1 MFLDKYFSVVSFP
14 ISYLFTVLFLF
25 VKTFFSFFL
34 VFLVTLCFNLQRYV
48 KNSLFPNFFT
58 FFQIFPPFLDVFFLF
73 LLFSSAKIYLF
84 HYLSVVLV
92 SDLALLCLF
101 WLVLVQYFP
110 LCGYLACEKSVR
122 ISKVPVM
129 SSQESDV
136 AYHLTYCRLLFAF
149 AYILPFCFSLIFSAV
164 VLLSSPSRLLVLF
177 E

>member
-14 ISYLFTVLFLF
+14 ISCLFTVLFFCQNLLLF
-25 VKTFFSFFL
+25 FFASS
-34 VFLVTLCFNLQRYV
+34 VTLCFNLQRYV

-84 HYLSVVLV
+84 HYFSVVLV

-110 LCGYLACEKSVR
+110 LCDYLACEKSVR

-129 SSQESDV
+129 SSQESHV
-136 AYHLTYCRLLFAF
+136 AYHLTYCWFLSVF
-149 AYILPFCFSLIFSAV
+149 AYILLFRFSLIFSAV
-164 VLLSSPSRLLVLF
+164 VLLSSPSRLLVFF